1 MADYRLVIEEF
12 APFQRQVLDKDL
24 NDPPGSPAEGDRY
37 IVGAAPTGVW
47 TGHAGDIVWYDGT
60 AWQFDNPE
68 EGWFVYVADE
78 NKFYLFNGT
87 AWAEFTAGSGG
98 DMTKAVYD
106 TDDDGIVNAA
116 ESVSD
121 GVNTASAA
129 EVKAAVDWD
138 LRYVAAR
145 KCVMVTL

>member
-1 MADYRLVIEEF
+1 MPTDYRFVIEEF

-24 NDPPGSPAEGDRY
+24 TAPPGSPAEGDRY
-37 IVGAAPTGVW
+37 IVGGSATGDW
-47 TGHAGDIVWYDGT
+47 AGHDNDIAWYDGS
-60 AWQFDNPE
+60 AWQFDTPE

-87 AWAEFTAGSGG
+87 AWGEFAGGG
-98 DMTKAVYD
+98 DMLKSVYD
-106 TDDDGIVNAA
+106 TDDDGRVDNA
-116 ESVSD
+116 ENVSD
-121 GVNTASAA
+121 GTNSATAA
-129 EVKAAVDWD
+129 EIAGAVSWD

>member
-1 MADYRLVIEEF
+1 MADYRLMIEEF

-24 NDPPGSPAEGDRY
+24 SAPPGSPAEGDRY

-47 TGHAGDIVWYDGT
+47 TGHAGDIAWYDGA

-68 EGWFVYVADE
+68 EGWFVYVTDE

-87 AWAEFTAGSGG
+87 AWGEFTVGAG
-98 DMTKAVYD
+98 DMLKSTYD
-106 TDDDGIVNAA
+106 TDNDGIVDAA
-116 ESVSD
+116 ESVND
-121 GVNTASAA
+121 GTNSATAA
-129 EVKAAVDWD
+129 EIKAAVDWD

-145 KCVMVTL
+145 KCVMVTLP

>member
-1 MADYRLVIEEF
+1 MPDYRLVIEEF

-24 NDPPGSPAEGDRY
+24 NDPPGTPAEGDRY
-37 IVGAAPTGVW
+37 IVGASPTGAW
-47 TGHAGDIVWYDGT
+47 AGHGLDIAWYDGA

-87 AWAEFTAGSGG
+87 AWGEFAGTG
-98 DMTKAVYD
+98 DMLKSVYD
-106 TDDDGIVNAA
+106 TDDDGRVDAA
-116 ESVSD
+116 ESVND
-121 GVNTASAA
+121 GTNSATAA
-129 EVKAAVDWD
+129 EIKAAVDWD

-145 KCVMVTL
+145 KCVMVTLP

>member
-12 APFQRQVLDKDL
+12 APFQRQVLDKDR
-24 NDPPGSPAEGDRY
+24 NDPPGTPAEGDRY
-37 IVGAAPTGVW
+37 LVGAAPTSEW
-47 TGHAGDIVWYDGT
+47 TGHAGDIAWYDGA
-60 AWQFDNPE
+60 AWQFDSPE

-78 NKFYLFNGT
+78 NVFYLFSGT

-116 ESVSD
+116 ESVND
-121 GVNTASAA
+121 GTNSATAA
-129 EVKAAVDWD
+129 EIKAAVNWN

-145 KCVMVTL
+145 KCVVVTL

>member
-24 NDPPGSPAEGDRY
+24 SAPPGSPAEGDRY
-37 IVGAAPTGVW
+37 VVGASPTGDW
-47 TGHAGDIVWYDGT
+47 AGHATHIAWYDGST
-60 AWQFDNPE
+60 WQFDTAE
-68 EGWFVYVADE
+68 EGWFLYIADE
-78 NKFYLFNGT
+78 NKFYLFDGA
-87 AWAEFTAGSGG
+87 AWGEFAGGG
-98 DMTKAVYD
+98 DMLKSTYD
-106 TDDDGIVNAA
+106 TDNDGIVDKA
-116 ESVSD
+116 ETIDD
-121 GVNTASAA
+121 GAGNSATAA